1 MGGSNGG
8 SSDPTGN
15 AMTNQQISKA
25 KSDTA
30 RRSMAQSGVQ
40 DPYEF
45 TRLTENLQA
54 QKLEREAET
63 KNFLGQPRGTTI
75 GLGPIKVSP
84 SSLVPGGLFLNKMQ
98 EFSYK
103 QQARE
108 LRRGGTIVKDEF
120 GDYAGVIRDGQY
132 SGKAEY
138 DPTNTM
144 QGDDNDTTTPE
155 VTPERTSEIVPDD
168 KTLQTKTIME
178 QATRG
183 TRRTRRAGQAG
194 TIIEGYGALTRG
206 KGSRSVV

>member
-15 AMTNQQISKA
+15 AITNQQISKA

-30 RRSMAQSGVQ
+30 RRGMAQSGVQ

-45 TRLTENLQA
+45 TRLAENLQA

-63 KNFLGQPRGTTI
+63 KNFLGQTRGADI
-75 GLGPIKVSP
+75 RVGSLRVSP
-84 SSLVPGGLFLNKMQ
+84 SSLVPGGLFLNKIQ

-108 LRRGGTIVKDEF
+108 LRRGGTIVKDED
-120 GDYAGVIRDGQY
+120 GNYAGVIRDGQY

-144 QGDDNDTTTPE
+144 QGDDNETTPE
-155 VTPERTSEIVPDD
+155 VTPERTAEIVPDD
-168 KTLQTKTIME
+168 KTLQKKTIME

-194 TIIEGYGALTRG
+194 TIIEGYGVLTRG

>member
-15 AMTNQQISKA
+15 AITNQQISKA
-25 KSDTA
+25 KSDRD
-30 RRSMAQSGVQ
+30 RREMAQSGVQ

-63 KNFLGQPRGTTI
+63 KNFLGQNRGTKI
-75 GLGPIKVSP
+75 GIGPFKTSP
-84 SSLVPGGLFLNKMQ
+84 TNLIPGGLILNKIQ

-120 GDYAGVIRDGQY
+120 GDYAGVIRGGQY
-132 SGKAEY
+132 SGKAKY
-138 DPTNTM
+138 DPTNTN
-144 QGDDNDTTTPE
+144 QGDDNDTTPE
-155 VTPERTSEIVPDD
+155 VTPERTPEIVPDE
-168 KTLQTKTIME
+168 KTLKKETIME
-178 QATRG
+178 QVTRG

-206 KGSRSVV
+206 KGNRSVV

>member
-15 AMTNQQISKA
+15 SMTNQDLSKA

-30 RRSMAQSGVQ
+30 RRDMAQSGVQ

-45 TRLTENLQA
+45 TRLAENLQA

-63 KNFLGQPRGTTI
+63 KNFLGQTRAADIRVGS
-75 GLGPIKVSP
+75 LRVSP
-84 SSLVPGGLFLNKMQ
+84 SSLFPGGLFLNKMQ
-98 EFSYK
+98 EFAYK
-103 QQARE
+103 QQAKE
-108 LRRGGTIVKDEF
+108 LRRGGTIVRDQY
-120 GDYAGVIRDGQY
+120 GDYVGVIRNGQY
-132 SGKAEY
+132 SGRPGF
-138 DPTNTM
+138 DPTTTL
-144 QGDDNDTTTPE
+144 QGDDNTTSPE
-155 VTPERTSEIVPDD
+155 VTPERTAEIVPDD